1 MFSEILFKFH
11 FKSKPTFAKS
21 QQPSRRKQTF
31 QLTEIFVPYSLSK
44 NTPTAEK
51 YMYRCLVGTARERE
65 REREYSVSIKI
76 KRSRSYIKTNT
87 LQLSHHHMRATLRNK
102 TVNMKSQT
110 FLSHW
115 LSDYK
120 DLENFHDMVETYDLL
135 HLKWFELVSRHVV
148 TKGIISLIFYSH
160 RNLTFLNN

>member
-51 YMYRCLVGTARERE
+51 DMYRCLVGTARERK
-65 REREYSVSIKI
+65 RERIECINKDQKKSIIHLNKYASVITS
-76 KRSRSYIKTNT
+76 SHENYIK
-87 LQLSHHHMRATLRNK
+87 K
-102 TVNMKSQT
+102 
-110 FLSHW
+110 
-115 LSDYK
+115 
-120 DLENFHDMVETYDLL
+120 
-135 HLKWFELVSRHVV
+135 
-148 TKGIISLIFYSH
+148 
-160 RNLTFLNN
+160 